1 MYQDKGEMK
10 RMVFCFFKKKR
21 ERDEKVRKFKLRF
34 FVPGGFKGLS
44 QFYRDNVPCYIEG
57 IGLII

>member
-1 MYQDKGEMK
+1 
-10 RMVFCFFKKKR
+10 MVFCFFKKKER
-21 ERDEKVRKFKLRF
+21 ENDEKVRKFKLRF